1 VDHLH
6 FAIYCKTIHCLLVFF
21 SYFTQV
27 YLKKL
32 IIVEKYNTMFEN
44 QELTIKFH
52 SISLVGSGKKHNQD
66 AYAEFRVPGGYGFAI
81 CDGINGNE
89 GGGAIAS
96 KMAIDSIK
104 RQFQN
109 NQFKS
114 PQKALANALTLANF
128 QLYDHVQK
136 NERFKGMGTSCV
148 IILIID
154 NLVYYAYIGNTRLYF
169 LRENTI
175 YRLTRDHTEAQ
186 TDFVNKK
193 ISEDQ
198 LESHPGYYK
207 PDRALGFNKDVNFS
221 VCKQPIA
228 IEEEDTLLL
237 TSDGLFRELS
247 ESQIA
252 NLMDDPDAS
261 VEFVANNLAQ
271 KADEAGGSDN
281 ITISVVHVFNA
292 AKVPFVPDVN
302 VVQTKEPIYKKVPR
316 IIWVVLGILALVA
329 ILFGINE
336 MVFTNESV
344 TQKQIEEQTQLEAQ
358 QQPKEDSSL
367 QKEVIEQATEE
378 VAEPQENVITPEYIT
393 LKIDKGDNFYRLG
406 IRFNVTVQYLERI
419 NNVQSKRLRLGRQV
433 RIPVKAIHKVVPREN
448 LSLIAQKYQTPL
460 RDLLKANKLES
471 ADKLSEG
478 MELYIPLQY
487 DDKISE

>member
-1 VDHLH
+1 
-6 FAIYCKTIHCLLVFF
+6 
-21 SYFTQV
+21 
-27 YLKKL
+27 
-32 IIVEKYNTMFEN
+32 MFEN

-81 CDGINGNE
+81 CDGINGKE

-136 NERFKGMGTSCV
+136 NERFNGMGTSCV

-186 TDFVNKK
+186 TAFINKK

-237 TSDGLFRELS
+237 TSDGLYRELS

-252 NLMDDPDAS
+252 NLMNDPDAS

-302 VVQTKEPIYKKVPR
+302 VVQTKEPIYEKVPR
-316 IIWVVLGILALVA
+316 IVWIVLGILALVA

-344 TQKQIEEQTQLEAQ
+344 TQKEIEEQIETQK
-358 QQPKEDSSL
+358 QPKEDTGI
-367 QKEVIEQATEE
+367 QAEVIEEATEE
-378 VAEPQENVITPEYIT
+378 VVEPKESVITPEYIT

-433 RIPVKAIHKVVPREN
+433 RIPIKAIHTVVSGEN
-448 LSLIAQKYQTPL
+448 LSLIAQKYQTPV

-471 ADKLSEG
+471 ADKLKEG